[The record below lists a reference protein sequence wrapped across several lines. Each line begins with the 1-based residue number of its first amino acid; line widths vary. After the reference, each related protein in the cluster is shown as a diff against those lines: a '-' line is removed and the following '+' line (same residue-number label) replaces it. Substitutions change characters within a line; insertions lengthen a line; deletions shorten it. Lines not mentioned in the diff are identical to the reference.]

1 MPPQSTSSR
10 FLFFAFHRNNYG
22 GEKREKIHFYFLHKN
37 RNMCAFGAAKR
48 NGKPGCRTHRHRKKL
63 RANDQ
68 PSAIKKYKRNH
79 KFSARRTTQYALH
92 YRVSLW
98 HMNRVLHLQIF
109 HESAVFSSVVFRYFY
124 LTEPSI
130 NKGRPVS
137 MPCHL
142 LVYVSFACN

>member
-48 NGKPGCRTHRHRKKL
+48 NGKPGCRTHYTEKIVSKRPTERNKKIQKKSQVL
-63 RANDQ
+63 CSAN
-68 PSAIKKYKRNH
+68 
-79 KFSARRTTQYALH
+79 YALH